1 MKSLVLAGGCFW
13 GVEAYLKQ
21 FDGILHT
28 EVGYANGPT
37 IEPTYEQVCNASGHA
52 EAVMVHY
59 NSEVI
64 TTAQLID
71 KFFDIINP
79 TSINQQGN
87 DIGIQYRTGIY
98 YEHGNQMAI
107 FIHFYTL
114 AVLIF
119 KTLTFIQ
126 RLDKCHASFHIIIV
140 IGIHNVTIIIHNCR
154 KYFIRLNRS
163 LRINYNRIMCIK
175 KLRIGKLMQ
184 MLKHGTISHIMSVN
198 QSIKIS

>member
-28 EVGYANGPT
+28 EVGYANGPP

-87 DIGIQYRTGIY
+87 DIGVQYRTGIY
-98 YEHGNQMAI
+98 YENLEQFKVAEKKLEL
-107 FIHFYTL
+107 L
-114 AVLIF
+114 AES
-119 KTLTFIQ
+119 
-126 RLDKCHASFHIIIV
+126 LDKPVTVELLPLENFYRAEEEHQLYLFKNPNGYCHIPKSMM
-140 IGIHNVTIIIHNCR
+140 N
-154 KYFIRLNRS
+154 LNKA
-163 LRINYNRIMCIK
+163 I
-175 KLRIGKLMQ
+175 
-184 MLKHGTISHIMSVN
+184 
-198 QSIKIS
+198 